1 MGPPTERYK
10 MINRSKR
17 IKTLASVIGAS
28 SLVLAGCASAGEA
41 PVADPET
48 DDTAAGEVV
57 LPEGTL
63 TFANWQWLETGRG
76 ETLWEAV
83 TAYSE
88 ANPGASFAQE
98 ATPFGDY
105 ASTLSTAMGG
115 GQGPDVFVV
124 LDNQFATFADGGLL
138 EPLDDVLAES
148 VLNGSNDALVVD
160 GQQLGVTWEQA
171 DYALLAN
178 KNVLDA
184 AGVTEMPTNL
194 DELIAAAQLVEDN
207 TDADGFAVR
216 HRIAEFGGWSA
227 DFQNW
232 AFGYGGSWSDGTN
245 LTIDSAEN
253 IAAVTAFK
261 EMYDSGVMPVGDD
274 ASTFRDK
281 FKQNSLGFMIDNGGA
296 ALSFTSGGAITG
308 TDIMSAPLPFP
319 QGGVH
324 QKLVL
329 AVNANSENKE
339 LAKDFVRWFV
349 TDEAQSLIRPSM
361 GAGTLA
367 TDAPLTADFLAAN
380 PWAETYV
387 AAGSGS
393 RSSLIAG
400 YELRTQEIYQIVLEA
415 VERVITQDQDPAEAL
430 AEAQAAA
437 E

>member
-1 MGPPTERYK
+1 

-17 IKTLASVIGAS
+17 VRSLASVIGAS
-28 SLVLAGCASAGEA
+28 ALVLAGCASAEET
-41 PVADPET
+41 PVASTES
-48 DDTAAGEVV
+48 DDTAAEEVV

-63 TFANWQWLETGRG
+63 TFAHWQWLETGRG

-83 TAYSE
+83 TTYSE
-88 ANPGASFAQE
+88 ANPGASFVQE

-105 ASTLSTAMGG
+105 ATTLSTAMGG

-124 LDNQFATFADGGLL
+124 LDNQFAIFADAGLL
-138 EPLDDVLAES
+138 EPLDDVLAGAA
-148 VLNGSNDALVVD
+148 LNGSNVGLVVD

-184 AGVTEMPTNL
+184 AGITEMPTTL
-194 DELIAAAQLVEDN
+194 DELIAAAQQVEDN

-274 ASTFRDK
+274 AATFRDK
-281 FKQNSLGFMIDNGGA
+281 FKQNALGFMIDNGGA
-296 ALSFTSGGAITG
+296 ALSFTAGGAITG
-308 TDIMSAPLPFP
+308 TDVISAPLPFP

-339 LAKDFVRWFV
+339 LAKDFIRWFV
-349 TDEAQSLIRPSM
+349 TEEAQTLIRPSM

-367 TDAPLTADFLAAN
+367 TDAPLTAEFLAAH
-380 PWAETYV
+380 PWAETFV

-415 VERVITQDQDPAEAL
+415 VERVITRGQDPAEAL

-437 E
+437 Q

>member
-1 MGPPTERYK
+1 MVNLR
-10 MINRSKR
+10 KR
-17 IKTLASVIGAS
+17 VQSLASVIGAS
-28 SLVLAGCASAGEA
+28 ALVLAGCAGAEEA
-41 PVADPET
+41 PVASPET
-48 DDTAAGEVV
+48 DDSAVEEVA

-83 TAYSE
+83 TSYSE
-88 ANPGASFAQE
+88 ANPGASFEQE

-105 ASTLSTAMGG
+105 ATTLSTAMGG

-124 LDNQFATFADGGLL
+124 LDGQFEIFADAGLL
-138 EPLDDVLAES
+138 EPLDDVLA
-148 VLNGSNDALVVD
+148 GSAINSSNEPMVVD

-184 AGVTEMPTNL
+184 AGITEMPTTL
-194 DELIAAAQLVEDN
+194 EELIAAGQQVQDN

-232 AFGYGGSWSDGTN
+232 TYGFGGSWSDGTN

-261 EMYDSGVMPVGDD
+261 QMYDSGVMPVGDD

-281 FKQNSLGFMIDNGGA
+281 FKQNALGFMIDNGGA

-308 TDIMSAPLPFP
+308 TDIISAPIPFP
-319 QGGVH
+319 SNGVH
-324 QKLVL
+324 QKLIL
-329 AVNANSENKE
+329 AVNANSENKD
-339 LAKDFVRWFV
+339 LAKDFIRWFV
-349 TDEAQSLIRPSM
+349 TEEAQTLIRPSM

-393 RSSLIAG
+393 KSPLIVG
-400 YELRTQEIYQIVLEA
+400 FELRSQEIHQIILEA

>member
-1 MGPPTERYK
+1 
-10 MINRSKR
+10 
-17 IKTLASVIGAS
+17 
-28 SLVLAGCASAGEA
+28 LVLAGCAAAEEA
-41 PVADPET
+41 PVASPDT
-48 DDTAAGEVV
+48 DDSASEEVS

-83 TAYSE
+83 TAYSG
-88 ANPGASFAQE
+88 ANPGASFEQE

-105 ASTLSTAMGG
+105 ATTLSTAMGG

-124 LDNQFATFADGGLL
+124 LDGQFEIFADAGLL
-138 EPLDDVLAES
+138 EPLDDVVA
-148 VLNGSNDALVVD
+148 GSAINSSNEPMVVD

-184 AGVTEMPTNL
+184 AGITEMPTTL
-194 DELIAAAQLVEDN
+194 EELIAAGQQVQDN

-232 AFGYGGSWSDGTN
+232 TYGFGGSWSDGTN

-261 EMYDSGVMPVGDD
+261 QMYDSGVMPVGDD

-281 FKQNSLGFMIDNGGA
+281 FKQNALGFMIDNGGA

-308 TDIMSAPLPFP
+308 TDIISAPIPFP
-319 QGGVH
+319 SNGVH
-324 QKLVL
+324 QKLIL
-329 AVNANSENKE
+329 AVNANSENKD
-339 LAKDFVRWFV
+339 LAKDFIRWFV
-349 TDEAQSLIRPSM
+349 TEEAQTLIRPSM

-380 PWAETYV
+380 PWAESYV

-393 RSSLIAG
+393 KSPLIVG
-400 YELRTQEIYQIVLEA
+400 FELRSQEIHQIILEA

>member
-1 MGPPTERYK
+1 
-10 MINRSKR
+10 MISRSKR
-17 IKTLASVIGAS
+17 VRSLASVIGAS
-28 SLVLAGCASAGEA
+28 ALVLAGCAAAEEA
-41 PVADPET
+41 PVASPDT
-48 DDTAAGEVV
+48 DDSASEEVS

-83 TAYSE
+83 TAYSG
-88 ANPGASFAQE
+88 ANPGASFEQE

-105 ASTLSTAMGG
+105 ATTLSTAMGG

-124 LDNQFATFADGGLL
+124 LDGQFEIFADAGLL
-138 EPLDDVLAES
+138 EPLDDVVA
-148 VLNGSNDALVVD
+148 GSAINSSNEPMVVD

-184 AGVTEMPTNL
+184 AGITEMPTTL
-194 DELIAAAQLVEDN
+194 EELIAAGQQVQDN

-232 AFGYGGSWSDGTN
+232 TYGFGGSWSDGTN

-261 EMYDSGVMPVGDD
+261 QMYDSGVMPVGDD

-281 FKQNSLGFMIDNGGA
+281 FKQNALGFMIDNGGA

-308 TDIMSAPLPFP
+308 TDIISAPIPFP
-319 QGGVH
+319 SNGVH
-324 QKLVL
+324 QKLIL
-329 AVNANSENKE
+329 AVNANSENKD
-339 LAKDFVRWFV
+339 LAKDFIRWFV
-349 TDEAQSLIRPSM
+349 TEEAQTLIRPSM

-380 PWAETYV
+380 PWAESYV

-393 RSSLIAG
+393 KSPLIVG
-400 YELRTQEIYQIVLEA
+400 FELRSQEIHQIILEA

>member
-1 MGPPTERYK
+1 
-10 MINRSKR
+10 
-17 IKTLASVIGAS
+17 
-28 SLVLAGCASAGEA
+28 
-41 PVADPET
+41 
-48 DDTAAGEVV
+48 
-57 LPEGTL
+57 
-63 TFANWQWLETGRG
+63 
-76 ETLWEAV
+76 
-83 TAYSE
+83 
-88 ANPGASFAQE
+88 
-98 ATPFGDY
+98 
-105 ASTLSTAMGG
+105 MGG

-124 LDNQFATFADGGLL
+124 LDGQFEIFADAGLL
-138 EPLDDVLAES
+138 EPLDDVVA
-148 VLNGSNDALVVD
+148 GSAINSSNEPMVVD

-184 AGVTEMPTNL
+184 AGITEMPTTL
-194 DELIAAAQLVEDN
+194 EELIAAGQQVQDN

-232 AFGYGGSWSDGTN
+232 TYGFGGSWSDGTN

-261 EMYDSGVMPVGDD
+261 QMYDSGVMPVGDD

-281 FKQNSLGFMIDNGGA
+281 FKQNALGFMIDNGGA

-308 TDIMSAPLPFP
+308 TDIISAPIPFP
-319 QGGVH
+319 SNGVH
-324 QKLVL
+324 QKLIL
-329 AVNANSENKE
+329 AVNANSENKD
-339 LAKDFVRWFV
+339 LAKDFIRWFV
-349 TDEAQSLIRPSM
+349 TDEAQTLILPSM

-380 PWAETYV
+380 PWAESYV

-393 RSSLIAG
+393 KSPLIVG
-400 YELRTQEIYQIVLEA
+400 FELRSQEIHQIILEA

>member
-1 MGPPTERYK
+1 MLS
-10 MINRSKR
+10 RSKR
-17 IKTLASVIGAS
+17 VRSLASVIGAS
-28 SLVLAGCASAGEA
+28 ALVLAGCAAAEEA
-41 PVADPET
+41 PVASPDT
-48 DDTAAGEVV
+48 DDSASEEVS

-83 TAYSE
+83 TAYSG
-88 ANPGASFAQE
+88 ANPGASFEQE

-105 ASTLSTAMGG
+105 ATTLSTAMGG

-124 LDNQFATFADGGLL
+124 LDGQFEIFADAGLL
-138 EPLDDVLAES
+138 EPLDDVLA
-148 VLNGSNDALVVD
+148 GSAINSSNEPMVVD

-184 AGVTEMPTNL
+184 AGITEMPTTL
-194 DELIAAAQLVEDN
+194 EELIAAGQQVQDN

-232 AFGYGGSWSDGTN
+232 TYGFGGSWSDGTN

-261 EMYDSGVMPVGDD
+261 QMYDSGVMPVGDD

-281 FKQNSLGFMIDNGGA
+281 FKQNALGFMIDNGGA

-308 TDIMSAPLPFP
+308 TDIISAPIPFP
-319 QGGVH
+319 SNGVH
-324 QKLVL
+324 QKLIL
-329 AVNANSENKE
+329 AVNANSENKD
-339 LAKDFVRWFV
+339 LAKDFIRWFV
-349 TDEAQSLIRPSM
+349 TEEAQTLIRPSM

-393 RSSLIAG
+393 KSPLIVG
-400 YELRTQEIYQIVLEA
+400 FELRSQEIHQIILEA

>member
-1 MGPPTERYK
+1 
-10 MINRSKR
+10 MISRSKR
-17 IKTLASVIGAS
+17 VRSLASVIGAS
-28 SLVLAGCASAGEA
+28 ALVLAGCAAAEEA
-41 PVADPET
+41 PVASPDT
-48 DDTAAGEVV
+48 DDSASEEVS

-83 TAYSE
+83 TAYSG
-88 ANPGASFAQE
+88 ANPGASFEQE

-105 ASTLSTAMGG
+105 ATTLSTAMGG

-124 LDNQFATFADGGLL
+124 LDGQFEIFADAGLL
-138 EPLDDVLAES
+138 EPLDDVVA
-148 VLNGSNDALVVD
+148 GSAINSSNEPMVVD

-184 AGVTEMPTNL
+184 AGITEMPTTL
-194 DELIAAAQLVEDN
+194 EELIAAGQQVQDN

-232 AFGYGGSWSDGTN
+232 TYGFGGSWSDGTN

-261 EMYDSGVMPVGDD
+261 KMYDSGVMPVGDD

-281 FKQNSLGFMIDNGGA
+281 FKQNALGFMIDNGGA

-308 TDIMSAPLPFP
+308 TDIISAPIPFP
-319 QGGVH
+319 SNGVH
-324 QKLVL
+324 QKLIL
-329 AVNANSENKE
+329 AVNANSENKD
-339 LAKDFVRWFV
+339 LAKDFIRWFV
-349 TDEAQSLIRPSM
+349 TEEAQTLIRPSM

-380 PWAETYV
+380 PWAESYV

-393 RSSLIAG
+393 KSPLIVG
-400 YELRTQEIYQIVLEA
+400 FELRSQEIHQIILEA

>member
-1 MGPPTERYK
+1 

-17 IKTLASVIGAS
+17 VRSLAAVIGAS
-28 SLVLAGCASAGEA
+28 ALVLAGCASAEEA
-41 PVADPET
+41 PGAAPGS
-48 DDTAAGEVV
+48 DDTAAEEVV

-63 TFANWQWLETGRG
+63 RFAHWQWLETGRG

-88 ANPGASFAQE
+88 ANPGASFVQE

-105 ASTLSTAMGG
+105 ATTLSTAMGG

-124 LDNQFATFADGGLL
+124 LDGQFEIFADAGLL
-138 EPLDDVLAES
+138 EPLDDVLAGAAINS
-148 VLNGSNDALVVD
+148 SNEPMVVD
-160 GQQLGVTWEQA
+160 GAQLGVTWEQA

-184 AGVTEMPTNL
+184 AGITDMPTTL

-232 AFGYGGSWSDGTN
+232 SYGYGGSWSDGTN

-261 EMYDSGVMPVGDD
+261 KMYDSGVMPVGDD
-274 ASTFRDK
+274 AATFRDK
-281 FKQNSLGFMIDNGGA
+281 FKQNALGFMIDNGGA

-308 TDIMSAPLPFP
+308 TDIISAPLPFP
-319 QGGVH
+319 SNGVH
-324 QKLVL
+324 QKLIL

-339 LAKDFVRWFV
+339 LAKDFIRWFV
-349 TDEAQSLIRPSM
+349 TEEAQTLLRPSM

-367 TDAPLTADFLAAN
+367 TDAPLTPEFLAAN

-393 RSSLIAG
+393 RSPLIIG
-400 YELRTQEIYQIVLEA
+400 FELRSQEIHQIILEA
-415 VERVITQDQDPAEAL
+415 VERVITQGQDPAEAL

-437 E
+437 Q

>member
-1 MGPPTERYK
+1 MVNLR
-10 MINRSKR
+10 KR
-17 IKTLASVIGAS
+17 VQSLASVIGAS
-28 SLVLAGCASAGEA
+28 ALVLAGCAGAEEA
-41 PVADPET
+41 PVASPET
-48 DDTAAGEVV
+48 DDSAVEEVA

-83 TAYSE
+83 TAYSG
-88 ANPGASFAQE
+88 ANPGASFEQE

-105 ASTLSTAMGG
+105 ATTLSTAMGG

-124 LDNQFATFADGGLL
+124 LDGQFEIFADAGLL
-138 EPLDDVLAES
+138 EPLDDVLA
-148 VLNGSNDALVVD
+148 GSAINSSNEPMVVD

-184 AGVTEMPTNL
+184 AGITEMPTTL
-194 DELIAAAQLVEDN
+194 EELIAAGQQVQDN

-232 AFGYGGSWSDGTN
+232 TYGFGGSWSDGTN

-261 EMYDSGVMPVGDD
+261 QMYDSGVMPVGDD

-281 FKQNSLGFMIDNGGA
+281 FKQNALGFMIDNGGA

-308 TDIMSAPLPFP
+308 TDIISAPIPFP
-319 QGGVH
+319 SNGVH
-324 QKLVL
+324 QKLIL
-329 AVNANSENKE
+329 AVNANSENKD
-339 LAKDFVRWFV
+339 LAKDFIRWFV
-349 TDEAQSLIRPSM
+349 TEEAQTLIRPSM

-393 RSSLIAG
+393 KSPLIVG
-400 YELRTQEIYQIVLEA
+400 FELRSQEIHQIILEA

>member
-1 MGPPTERYK
+1 MLS
-10 MINRSKR
+10 RSKR
-17 IKTLASVIGAS
+17 VRSLASVIGAS
-28 SLVLAGCASAGEA
+28 ALVLAGCAAAEEA
-41 PVADPET
+41 PVASPDT
-48 DDTAAGEVV
+48 DDSASEEVA

-83 TAYSE
+83 TAYSG
-88 ANPGASFAQE
+88 ANPGASFEQE

-105 ASTLSTAMGG
+105 ATTLSTAMGG

-124 LDNQFATFADGGLL
+124 LDGQFEIFADAGLL
-138 EPLDDVLAES
+138 EPLDDVLA
-148 VLNGSNDALVVD
+148 GSAINSSNEPMVVD

-184 AGVTEMPTNL
+184 AGITEMPTTL
-194 DELIAAAQLVEDN
+194 EELIAAGQQVQDN

-232 AFGYGGSWSDGTN
+232 TYGFGGSWSDGTN

-261 EMYDSGVMPVGDD
+261 QMYDSGVMPVGDD

-281 FKQNSLGFMIDNGGA
+281 FKQNALGFMIDNGGA

-308 TDIMSAPLPFP
+308 TDIISAPIPFP
-319 QGGVH
+319 SNGVH
-324 QKLVL
+324 QKLIL
-329 AVNANSENKE
+329 AVNANSENKD
-339 LAKDFVRWFV
+339 LAKDFIRWFV
-349 TDEAQSLIRPSM
+349 TEEAQTLIRPSM

-393 RSSLIAG
+393 KSPLIVG
-400 YELRTQEIYQIVLEA
+400 FELRSQEIHQIILEA

>member
-1 MGPPTERYK
+1 

-17 IKTLASVIGAS
+17 VRSLASVIGAS
-28 SLVLAGCASAGEA
+28 ALVLAGCASAEEA
-41 PVADPET
+41 PAAAPET
-48 DDTAAGEVV
+48 DDTAAEEVV

-63 TFANWQWLETGRG
+63 TFAHWQWLETGRG

-83 TAYSE
+83 TTYSE
-88 ANPGASFAQE
+88 ANPGASFVQE

-105 ASTLSTAMGG
+105 ATTLSTAMGG

-124 LDNQFATFADGGLL
+124 LDGQFEIFADAGLL
-138 EPLDDVLAES
+138 EPLDDVLAGAG
-148 VLNGSNDALVVD
+148 LNSSNEPMVVD
-160 GQQLGVTWEQA
+160 GAQLGVTWEQA

-184 AGVTEMPTNL
+184 AGITDMPTTL

-232 AFGYGGSWSDGTN
+232 AYGYGGSWSDGTN

-261 EMYDSGVMPVGDD
+261 KMYDSGVMPVGDD
-274 ASTFRDK
+274 AATFRDK
-281 FKQNSLGFMIDNGGA
+281 FKQNALGFMIDNGGA
-296 ALSFTSGGAITG
+296 ALSFTAGGAITG
-308 TDIMSAPLPFP
+308 TDIISAPLPFP
-319 QGGVH
+319 SNGVH
-324 QKLVL
+324 QKLIL

-339 LAKDFVRWFV
+339 LAKDFIRWFV
-349 TDEAQSLIRPSM
+349 TEEAQTLLRPSM

-367 TDAPLTADFLAAN
+367 TNAALTADFLAAN

-387 AAGSGS
+387 AAGPGS
-393 RSSLIAG
+393 RSPLIIG
-400 YELRTQEIYQIVLEA
+400 FELRSQEIHQIILEA
-415 VERVITQDQDPAEAL
+415 VERVITQGQDPAEAL

-437 E
+437 Q

>member
-1 MGPPTERYK
+1 
-10 MINRSKR
+10 MISRSKR
-17 IKTLASVIGAS
+17 VRSIASVIGAS
-28 SLVLAGCASAGEA
+28 ALVLAGCAAAEEA
-41 PVADPET
+41 PVASPDT
-48 DDTAAGEVV
+48 DDSASEEVS

-76 ETLWEAV
+76 ETLLEAV
-83 TAYSE
+83 TAYSG
-88 ANPGASFAQE
+88 ANPGASFEQE

-105 ASTLSTAMGG
+105 ATTLSTAMGG

-124 LDNQFATFADGGLL
+124 LDGQFEIFADAGLL
-138 EPLDDVLAES
+138 EPLDDVVA
-148 VLNGSNDALVVD
+148 GSAINSSNEPMVGD

-184 AGVTEMPTNL
+184 AGITEMPTTL
-194 DELIAAAQLVEDN
+194 EELIAAGQQVQDN

-232 AFGYGGSWSDGTN
+232 TYGFGGSWSDGTN

-261 EMYDSGVMPVGDD
+261 QMYDSGVMPVGYD

-281 FKQNSLGFMIDNGGA
+281 FKQNALGFMIDNGGA

-308 TDIMSAPLPFP
+308 TDIIYAPIPFP
-319 QGGVH
+319 SNGVH
-324 QKLVL
+324 QKLIL
-329 AVNANSENKE
+329 AVNANSENKD
-339 LAKDFVRWFV
+339 LAKDFIRWFV
-349 TDEAQSLIRPSM
+349 TEEAKTLIRPSM

-380 PWAETYV
+380 PWAESYV

-393 RSSLIAG
+393 KSPLIVG
-400 YELRTQEIYQIVLEA
+400 FELRSQEIHQIILEA

>member
-1 MGPPTERYK
+1 M
-10 MINRSKR
+10 MINRFKR
-17 IKTLASVIGAS
+17 VRSLAALTGAS
-28 SLVLAGCASAGEA
+28 ALVLAGCASAEETPSPSTDSDTGETSSEE
-41 PVADPET
+41 VA
-48 DDTAAGEVV
+48 

-63 TFANWQWLETGRG
+63 AFSNWQWLETGRG

-83 TAYSE
+83 TAYSV

-105 ASTLSTAMGG
+105 ATTLSTAMGAG
-115 GQGPDVFVV
+115 EGPDVFVV
-124 LDNQFATFADGGLL
+124 LDGQFEIFADAGLL
-138 EPLDDVLAES
+138 EPLDDVLA
-148 VLNGSNDALVVD
+148 GSAINSSNEPMVVD

-184 AGVTEMPTNL
+184 AGITDMPTTL
-194 DELIAAAQLVEDN
+194 EELIAAAQQVEDN

-232 AFGYGGSWSDGTN
+232 TYGYGGSWSDGTN
-245 LTIDSAEN
+245 LTIDSPEN

-261 EMYDSGVMPVGDD
+261 QMYDSGVMPVGDD
-274 ASTFRDK
+274 AATFRDK
-281 FKQNSLGFMIDNGGA
+281 FKQNALGFMIDNGGA

-308 TDIMSAPLPFP
+308 TDIISAPIPFP
-319 QGGVH
+319 NGGVH
-324 QKLVL
+324 QKLIL

-339 LAKDFVRWFV
+339 LAKDFIRWFV
-349 TDEAQSLIRPSM
+349 TEEAQTLIRPSM

-367 TDAPLTADFLAAN
+367 TDTALTADFLAAN

-393 RSSLIAG
+393 KSPLIVG
-400 YELRTQEIYQIVLEA
+400 FELRSQEIHQIILEA
-415 VERVITQDQDPAEAL
+415 VERVITQGQDPAEAL

-437 E
+437 Q

>member
-1 MGPPTERYK
+1 MMT
-10 MINRSKR
+10 NTSKR
-17 IKTLASVIGAS
+17 VRSLASIIGAS
-28 SLVLAGCASAGEA
+28 ALVLAGCASAEET
-41 PVADPET
+41 PVASTET
-48 DDTAAGEVV
+48 EDTAAEEVA

-76 ETLWEAV
+76 ETLWEAIE
-83 TAYSE
+83 TYSE
-88 ANPGASFAQE
+88 ANPGASFVQE

-105 ASTLSTAMGG
+105 ATTLSTAMGG

-124 LDNQFATFADGGLL
+124 LDGQFEIFADAGLL
-138 EPLDDVLAES
+138 EPLGDVLAGAA
-148 VLNGSNDALVVD
+148 LNSTNEPLVVD

-171 DYALLAN
+171 EYALLAN
-178 KNVLDA
+178 KNVLEA
-184 AGVTEMPTNL
+184 AGITDMPTTL
-194 DELIAAAQLVEDN
+194 DELIAAAQQVEDN

-232 AFGYGGSWSDGTN
+232 SYGYGGSWSDGTN
-245 LTIDSAEN
+245 LTIDSPEN

-261 EMYDSGVMPVGDD
+261 QMYDSGVMPVGDD

-281 FKQNSLGFMIDNGGA
+281 FKQNALGFMIDNGGA
-296 ALSFTSGGAITG
+296 ALSFTAGGAITG
-308 TDIMSAPLPFP
+308 TDIISAPLPFP
-319 QGGVH
+319 SNGVH
-324 QKLVL
+324 QKLIL

-339 LAKDFVRWFV
+339 LAKDFIRWFV
-349 TDEAQSLIRPSM
+349 TEEAQTLLRPSM

-393 RSSLIAG
+393 RSPLIIG
-400 YELRTQEIYQIVLEA
+400 FELRSQEIHQIILEA
-415 VERVITQDQDPAEAL
+415 VERVITQGQDPAEAL
-430 AEAQAAA
+430 GEAQAAA